1 MNFLTPLMAWAALFL
16 AAAPLIIHLLNRRR
30 FTIVDW
36 AAMDFLREAMQR
48 QRRILRLRDIILLIL
63 RTLCVLLF
71 GLALAQPYSESS
83 SEVLSSGNPV
93 HAILVIDNSLSMSDA
108 ASGKTALAEAKSV
121 AETLVAEGLPAGS
134 RFSVLPLCSDESD
147 FTYDAYGTV
156 DEAQEAIGEIEVL
169 DRTADITKAVELAAE
184 AMKGVQELPSKH
196 VVFFGDQQSNCWP
209 KGAFNSNL
217 LSLVGG
223 KLNVKQVGVGT
234 GENIWIEDLRVQ
246 DEVADVEST
255 TVFIVKLRYEGGSP
269 QDEVQVSL
277 EIDDDVVA
285 SKVVTLRPG
294 QARELPFTHRF
305 DPDSDAA
312 AAGFSRVRAF
322 TASITED
329 KLERDNERYLVVPV
343 LSGIPVVFID
353 QYGKDEDAARNR
365 YGETFHVRRL
375 LTPDLSQESED
386 RQLIRVD
393 HVKVDEVDQDLLSEA
408 RVVSITMPR
417 ARVPMPTSS
426 WTSSS
431 MSCGQC
437 YLKSTVWPMTMP

>member
-71 GLALAQPYSESS
+71 GLAMARPYSESS

-121 AETLVAEGLPAGS
+121 ANTLVERLPAGS
-134 RFSVLPLCSDESD
+134 RFSVLPLCSDEAD

-156 DEAQEAIGEIEVL
+156 DDAKEAIDEIEVL

-209 KGAFNSNL
+209 KGALNSSL
-217 LSLVGG
+217 LSSVDEMLYI
-223 KLNVKQVGVGT
+223 KQVGGVES
-234 GENIWIEDLRVQ
+234 ENIWIEDLRAQ

-255 TVFIVKLRYEGGSP
+255 TVFIVKLRYEGEAP

-277 EIDDDVVA
+277 YIDDDVVS

-294 QARELPFTHRF
+294 QARDRFGQNPIHFT
-305 DPDSDAA
+305 
-312 AAGFSRVRAF
+312 
-322 TASITED
+322 
-329 KLERDNERYLVVPV
+329 L
-343 LSGIPVVFID
+343 
-353 QYGKDEDAARNR
+353 GK
-365 YGETFHVRRL
+365 G
-375 LTPDLSQESED
+375 
-386 RQLIRVD
+386 
-393 HVKVDEVDQDLLSEA
+393 
-408 RVVSITMPR
+408 R
-417 ARVPMPTSS
+417 ARARS
-426 WTSSS
+426 
-431 MSCGQC
+431 GRA
-437 YLKSTVWPMTMP
+437 WPS